1 MQKKIDLQ
9 NDQFNS
15 VYKFYRREALQLM
28 GASLALAGLSIS
40 CRRPVE
46 KIIPYIRQ
54 PELIIP
60 GNPNYFATAI
70 MSNGNAIGIVVE
82 SHEGRPTKIEGN
94 KLHPSSL
101 GASSSHMQ
109 ASVLQLYD
117 PDRAKLPI
125 WNNAS
130 STWARW
136 KKWLDEKTKEWSN
149 NNGKGLAFLTTNS
162 NNPTSLRLQNEIK
175 RKFPD
180 SNWFLSSDFNNT
192 NKEKGTYDIFGDGT
206 RIKYNLDK
214 ANIIV
219 SIHNDFLMLGDDHL
233 RHAKNYAKGKLLN
246 KDKSNRLYVIESD
259 TSVTGSNADNRLS
272 LAVNDVIYF
281 MEALCYELFVVNDLN
296 NEYFKTSENI
306 FKLIFPNTKKIVF
319 SNHKFVKALAVD
331 LIKNKSKSILTLG
344 NHLPSSIHA
353 LCHVINIALNG
364 IDKTFNILD
373 IKKSEYYA
381 SMQDINSF
389 SSLLEKIEKKEINE
403 LFIIDNNPVYR
414 FPFIK
419 KQIIK
424 IPTVITMGIYK
435 NETGH
440 VSDWHLPIS
449 HFLENW
455 DDGRSYD
462 GTISIIQ
469 PLIAPLYNI
478 YSKNEIL
485 HQILSNGDIKS
496 SYDLVRDTFWNKNI
510 IKSDKEWNVA
520 LHDGLVEKIKYKKI
534 KINLLIN
541 FSLLSSSLKKIERNK
556 LSFDNLEL
564 ICKEDYSIA
573 KGEYS
578 NVSWLQELGDPIT
591 RLAWGNALLVSPKL
605 AKKYKLS
612 TEIKEMKYE
621 TDIVSLSIGKRK
633 IFTPIFVLPGLPSYS
648 MCISMGYGR
657 THAGFIGNNIGVNIG
672 NLLNINE
679 KEFIL
684 GVKVNKT
691 NKKYNLS
698 AIQIQLAVNSDSI
711 TKVDKLHLGNRDIVR
726 SITLKEY
733 KTADL
738 KKNSL
743 LKNLKHKEGILN
755 KPIQV
760 TRPFIYDKN
769 AWGMVIDLNLCIG
782 CSFCVIACQAENNI
796 PVVGS
801 QEVKRGRA
809 MHWLRVDR
817 YFIGPVDE
825 AQSLHQP
832 VACAHCEN
840 APCEAVCPV
849 AATVHDKEGLNTMV
863 YNRCIGTRY
872 CANNCP
878 YKVRRFNYF
887 DFTNSGDLY
896 VDQQS
901 LDRRKLLEMQY
912 NPDVTIRYR
921 GVMEKCTYCTQRIEE
936 AKIAAKRI
944 GNDANNLKD
953 GTIIP
958 ACAQACPTNAII
970 FGNIN
975 DKSSNVY
982 KLKNNDREYEM
993 LEELN
998 IRPRTSYL
1006 IRISNPN
1013 LELI

>member
-1 MQKKIDLQ
+1 MQKKIDSQ
-9 NDQFNS
+9 NNQFNN

-70 MSNGNAIGIVVE
+70 MSDGNAIGIVVE

-101 GASSSHMQ
+101 GASNSHMQ
-109 ASVLQLYD
+109 ASILQLYD
-117 PDRAKLPI
+117 PDRAKLPV
-125 WNNAS
+125 WNNVS

-136 KKWLDEKTKEWSN
+136 KKWLEEKTNKWDDSK
-149 NNGKGLAFLTTNS
+149 GKGLAFLTTNS
-162 NNPTSLRLQNEIK
+162 NNPTSLRLQSEIQK
-175 RKFPD
+175 KFPN
-180 SNWFLSSDFNNT
+180 SSWFLSSDFSNY
-192 NKEKGTYDIFGDGT
+192 NKEEGTYSVFGEGT
-206 RIKYNLDK
+206 RVKYNLDK
-214 ANIIV
+214 SDIIV
-219 SIHNDFLMLGDDHL
+219 SIHDDFLMLGNEHL
-233 RHAKNYAKGKLLN
+233 RHAKNFSKGKLLN

-259 TSVTGSNADNRLS
+259 TSVTGSNADNRLALS
-272 LAVNDVIYF
+272 ASDIIYF
-281 MEALCYELFVVNDLN
+281 MESLCYELFVVNNLN
-296 NEYFKTSENI
+296 HPYFETSKNI
-306 FKLIFPNTKKIVF
+306 FKLIFPNTRRIIF
-319 SNHKFVKALAVD
+319 SNNKFVKALASD
-331 LIKNKSKSILTLG
+331 LINNKSRSILTVG
-344 NHLPSSIHA
+344 NCLPSSIHSLA
-353 LCHVINIALNG
+353 HIINIALDG
-364 IDKTFNILD
+364 MDKTFDILD
-373 IKKSEYYA
+373 IQESEYYNN
-381 SMQDINSF
+381 MKNTNSF
-389 SSLLEKIEKKEINE
+389 NLLLEKIEKKEINE
-403 LFIIDNNPVYR
+403 LFILDSNPVYK

-424 IPTVITMGIYK
+424 IPTVISMGIYK

-440 VSDWHLPIS
+440 VSDWYLPTS
-449 HFLENW
+449 HFLESW
-455 DDGRSYD
+455 DDGRAYD
-462 GTISIIQ
+462 GTISIMQ
-469 PLIAPLYNI
+469 PLIAPLYNV

-485 HQILSNGDIKS
+485 HQILFGGDSKN
-496 SYDLVRDTFWNKNI
+496 SYNLVRDTFWNKNL
-510 IKSDKEWNVA
+510 IKSDKEWNLA
-520 LHDGLVEKIKYKKI
+520 LHDGLIKNFNYKKI
-534 KINLLIN
+534 ENNSLID
-541 FSLLSSSLKKIERNK
+541 FSLMSSLLKKVKRNK
-556 LSFDNLEL
+556 LSFDKLEL
-564 ICKEDYSIA
+564 ICKEDYSIS

-591 RLAWGNALLVSPKL
+591 RLAWGNALLISPRL

-612 TEIKEMKYE
+612 TKIKEMKYE
-621 TDIVSLSIGKRK
+621 TDIVSVSLGKRK
-633 IFTPIFVLPGLPSYS
+633 IFVPIFVLPGLPSYS
-648 MCISMGYGR
+648 MCIATGYGR

-679 KEFIL
+679 EEFVLDI
-684 GVKVNKT
+684 KINKT

-698 AIQIQLAVNSDSI
+698 AIQIQLAVNSDCI
-711 TKVDKLHLGNRDIVR
+711 TNVDKLHLGNRDIVR

-743 LKNLKHKEGILN
+743 LKNLKHKEGVLN

-760 TRPFIYDKN
+760 TRPFVYDKN

-801 QEVKRGRA
+801 KEIKRGRG

-817 YFIGPVDE
+817 YFIGPVDK

-896 VDQQS
+896 VDQKS

-912 NPDVTIRYR
+912 NPDVTVRYR
-921 GVMEKCTYCTQRIEE
+921 GVMEKCTYCTQRIQES
-936 AKIAAKRI
+936 KIIAKRN
-944 GNDANNLKD
+944 GKDANDMPD

-958 ACAQACPTNAII
+958 ACAQACPTDAII

-975 DKSSNVY
+975 DKLSNVY

>member
-1 MQKKIDLQ
+1 MQKKIDSQ
-9 NDQFNS
+9 NNQFNS

-28 GASLALAGLSIS
+28 GASLALAGLSVS

-70 MSNGNAIGIVVE
+70 MLNGNAIGIVVE

-101 GASSSHMQ
+101 GASDSHMQ

-117 PDRAKLPI
+117 PDRAKSPT
-125 WNNAS
+125 WNNSS
-130 STWARW
+130 STWSRW
-136 KKWLDEKTKEWSN
+136 KKWLEEKTIEWN
-149 NNGKGLAFLTTNS
+149 NKNGKGLAFLTTNS
-162 NNPTSLRLQNEIK
+162 NNPTSLRLQSAIQE
-175 RKFPD
+175 KFPN
-180 SNWFLSSDFNNT
+180 SKWFLSSDFSNN
-192 NKEKGTYDIFGDGT
+192 NKEKGTYEIWGEGT
-206 RIKYNLDK
+206 RVKYNLDK
-214 ANIIV
+214 ASLIV
-219 SIHNDFLMLGDDHL
+219 SIHDDFLILGDDHL
-233 RHAKNYAKGKLLN
+233 RHAKNYAKGKLLSKN
-246 KDKSNRLYVIESD
+246 KSNRLYVIEAD
-259 TSVTGSNADNRLS
+259 TSVTGSNADNRLA
-272 LAVNDVIYF
+272 LGANDIIYF
-281 MEALCYELFVVNDLN
+281 MESLCYELFVVNNLN
-296 NEYFKTSENI
+296 NEYFKTSKNI
-306 FKLIFPNTKKIVF
+306 FKLLFPNTKKIVF

-331 LIKNKSKSILTLG
+331 LINNKSKSILTIG
-344 NHLPSSIHA
+344 NHLPSSIHS
-353 LCHVINIALNG
+353 LVHIINIALDGLN
-364 IDKTFNILD
+364 KTFNILD
-373 IKKSEYYA
+373 IKTSEYYNR
-381 SMQDINSF
+381 MINTNSF
-389 SSLLEKIEKKEINE
+389 NSLLDKIENKEINE
-403 LFIIDNNPVYR
+403 LFIINSNPVYK

-435 NETGH
+435 DETGSI
-440 VSDWHLPIS
+440 SDWHLPTS

-455 DDGRSYD
+455 DDGVSYD
-462 GTISIIQ
+462 GTTSIVQ
-469 PLIAPLYNI
+469 PLISPLYNV

-485 HQILSNGDIKS
+485 YQILYNGEIKDA
-496 SYDLVRDTFWNKNI
+496 YNLVRDTFWKKKL
-510 IKSDKEWNVA
+510 IKSDKEWNLT
-520 LHDGLVEKIKYKKI
+520 LHDGLIKNLNYKTI
-534 KINLLIN
+534 KNY
-541 FSLLSSSLKKIERNK
+541 LSIDFSSLSLSLKRMNKNK

-564 ICKEDYSIA
+564 ICKEDYSIS

-578 NVSWLQELGDPIT
+578 NISWLQELGDPIT
-591 RLAWGNALLVSPKL
+591 RLAWGNALLISPKL
-605 AKKYKLS
+605 AKKYNLS
-612 TEIKEMKYE
+612 TQIKEMKYE
-621 TDIVSLSIGKRK
+621 TDIVSISIKNKK
-633 IFTPIFVLPGLPSYS
+633 IYAPIFVLPGLPNYS

-672 NLLNINE
+672 VLLNTDD
-679 KEFIL
+679 KESIL
-684 GVKVNKT
+684 GVKIKKT
-691 NKKYNLS
+691 VKKYNLS
-698 AIQIQLAVNSDSI
+698 AIQIQLAVNSDCI
-711 TKVDKLHLGNRDIVR
+711 TNVDKLHLGNRDIVR

-743 LKNLKHKEGILN
+743 LKNLKHKEGVLN

-796 PVVGS
+796 PIVGS
-801 QEVKRGRA
+801 KEVKRGRA
-809 MHWLRVDR
+809 MHWLRIDR
-817 YFIGPVDE
+817 YFIGPVDN
-825 AQSLHQP
+825 AKNVHQP

-896 VDQQS
+896 VDPKS
-901 LDRRKLLEMQY
+901 LERRKTLQMQY
-912 NPDVTIRYR
+912 NPDVSIRYR
-921 GVMEKCTYCTQRIEE
+921 GVMEKCTYCTQRIQE
-936 AKIAAKRI
+936 AKLKAKRN
-944 GNDANNLKD
+944 GNDSNNMLD
-953 GTIIP
+953 GTIVP
-958 ACAQACPTNAII
+958 ACAQTCPTNAIT